1 MKTSSLLIVVSL
13 SAALAACGGSESPAA
28 APAEPA
34 ADAQAGAA
42 PVADESLP
50 RSDFMADA
58 AQPPS
63 AGGGCALD
71 AVDGVAVGDSAAI
84 AGQAVMEGWAVPAD
98 PAAMGDAMLVLSG
111 AGASYTA
118 NLTRS
123 LERPDVAASLQR
135 EDAATSGFKQRVS
148 LASVAEGEYAVHV
161 RVGGVQCDT
170 GRKVVVAG

>member
-1 MKTSSLLIVVSL
+1 MKNSSLLVVVSFA
-13 SAALAACGGSESPAA
+13 AALAACGGSEPPAA

-34 ADAQAGAA
+34 TDVQADAA
-42 PVADESLP
+42 PVVDDSLP
-50 RSDFMADA
+50 QSDFMADA
-58 AQPPS
+58 AQPPA
-63 AGGGCALD
+63 AGGGCSLD
-71 AVDGVAVGDSAAI
+71 AVDGVAVGDAAAI

-98 PAAMGDAMLVLSG
+98 PAATGDAMLVLSG

-118 NLTRS
+118 NLARS

-148 LASVAEGEYAVHV
+148 LASVAAGEYAVHV

-170 GRKVVVAG
+170 GRKVVVGG